1 MVSKKNINSPVV
13 HELEL
18 SSAEAAPAADVPL
31 SSLPPLSL
39 PPVPPLPPLPLLA
52 AQPRQASLAYW
63 ICQFVGWGFTA
74 LINTV
79 QSVSFAP
86 DNVPT
91 IAAIYIWAALSGL
104 MLSHWWRSFLYRRA
118 WLAHGRRPP
127 WLQLAGCILLL
138 GTVQTGLVIIAF
150 AFARL
155 PDSFKSWAFLP
166 SAIFAW
172 TLAFSVWTAIYA
184 YVLSLRR
191 AKRLES
197 ESLRFELLAKD
208 AELRALQAQ
217 VNPHFF
223 FNSLNSMRALIYES
237 PDAAA
242 LMIDQLAHLMRY
254 TLSSGRKAT
263 VDLREEIE
271 AVRVYLAIEKIRFE
285 ERLCPVFDIDESL
298 GDAQIPPMA
307 LQTLVENAVKYG
319 VERSARNDVGGGEI
333 RIMVKRATGA
343 VVISIA
349 NQGSLLS
356 TSDRGILDG
365 GATSLKSLR
374 STQLGIENTQKRLAL
389 LNGAAAQ
396 LTLIERDGWV
406 VATLC
411 LPAAP

>member
-1 MVSKKNINSPVV
+1 M
-13 HELEL
+13 
-18 SSAEAAPAADVPL
+18 
-31 SSLPPLSL
+31 
-39 PPVPPLPPLPLLA
+39 
-52 AQPRQASLAYW
+52 
-63 ICQFVGWGFTA
+63 GWGFTA

-104 MLSHWWRSFLYRRA
+104 MLSHGWRSMLHRQA
-118 WLAHGRRPP
+118 WLAHSGKPP
-127 WLQLAGCILLL
+127 WLRLAGCILLL
-138 GTVQTGLVIIAF
+138 GLVQTMLVTIAF
-150 AFARL
+150 AVARL
-155 PDSFKSWAFLP
+155 PGSFKSWAFLP
-166 SAIFAW
+166 FAIFAW
-172 TLAFSVWTAIYA
+172 TLAFSLWTAFYA
-184 YVLSLRR
+184 YILSTRR

-197 ESLRFELLAKD
+197 ESLRFELLAKE

-237 PDAAA
+237 PDSAA

-263 VDLREEIE
+263 VDLREEIG
-271 AVRVYLAIEKIRFE
+271 AVRAYLAIEKIRFE

-298 GDAQIPPMA
+298 GDAQIPPMV

-319 VERSARNDVGGGEI
+319 VERSAKNGVGGGEI
-333 RIMVKRATGA
+333 RIIVKRASGA

-349 NQGSLLS
+349 NQGSLAI
-356 TSDRGILDG
+356 TSDRGAIDLG
-365 GATSLKSLR
+365 TTCVKSTG
-374 STQLGIENTQKRLAL
+374 STQLGFENTQKRLAL

-406 VATLC
+406 VAMLWFPT
-411 LPAAP
+411 AP